1 MDEVTV
7 KTRFRNSLRAKN
19 TFIFSVVVFLFWVL
33 VNKVPTYELV
43 LVGVILEL
51 LWMPMCLSLIII
63 PAISYLAWK
72 KEQYHAHSL
81 HLYSII
87 MVIATILW
95 VMLHNL

>member
-1 MDEVTV
+1 MSETNI
-7 KTRFRNSLRAKN
+7 KTPFRNSLRAKN

-33 VNKVPTYELV
+33 VNKVSTYDLV

-63 PAISYLAWK
+63 PAISYLSWK

-81 HLYSII
+81 HLYAII

-95 VMLHNL
+95 VMIHNL

>member
-7 KTRFRNSLRAKN
+7 KTRFRNSLRAIN

-33 VNKVPTYELV
+33 VNKVATSDLV

-51 LWMPMCLSLIII
+51 LWMPMCLSLIFI
-63 PAISYLAWK
+63 PAISFLAWK

-81 HLYSII
+81 HLYAII
-87 MVIATILW
+87 MVIITILW
-95 VMLHNL
+95 VMIRNL